1 MNKQTQLQ
9 SLFSSSLQDD
19 FVKMSLASD
28 LMKIVESPTKKYS
41 NTFVKPLGV
50 AFANI
55 QNLHRMGL
63 ITVINDSNIKI
74 TASGKKILEH
84 FIFDFD
90 FVAVVI
96 EGNKLSLSLSSSISS
111 KLSAP

>member
-84 FIFDFD
+84 FILDND
-90 FVAVVI
+90 DCAL
-96 EGNKLSLSLSSSISS
+96 KDKPRYLSTSMSIRRI
-111 KLSAP
+111 

>member
-84 FIFDFD
+84 FILDND
-90 FVAVVI
+90 DCAL
-96 EGNKLSLSLSSSISS
+96 KDTPRYLSTSMSIRRI
-111 KLSAP
+111 

>member
-28 LMKIVESPTKKYS
+28 LMKIVESPAKKYS
-41 NTFVKPLGV
+41 NIFVKPLSV

-63 ITVINDSNIKI
+63 ITVVNDSNIKI

-84 FIFDFD
+84 FILDND
-90 FVAVVI
+90 DC
-96 EGNKLSLSLSSSISS
+96 SLKDKPRYLNTSMSIRRI
-111 KLSAP
+111 